1 MTTHDVGSEFD
12 TVKEDLAKL
21 RSDIASL
28 SNALKGVTS
37 DSVHEQIASIRSRI
51 DGLTDEARTHSRD
64 TLDDFAN
71 RIEERPVTSV
81 LIALGVG
88 FLIGRLL
95 DR

>member
-51 DGLTDEARTHSRD
+51 DGLTTRPGPTAAIRWTTSPIASR
-64 TLDDFAN
+64 
-71 RIEERPVTSV
+71 R
-81 LIALGVG
+81 
-88 FLIGRLL
+88 GR
-95 DR
+95 